1 MQTWQK
7 CQLILNLGDKYPD
20 VHCTCII
27 LTFLCFEKLSLK
39 TLEQNIVV
47 AFAIHYNIVKQLASN

>member
-7 CQLILNLGDKYPD
+7 CQVILSLGDIYPD
-20 VHCTCII
+20 VHCTII

-39 TLEQNIVV
+39 ILEQNIVV
-47 AFAIHYNIVKQLASN
+47 VYAIHYNMIKQLASN